1 MTKPG
6 RIACA
11 IPFCRRTAPADQHGE
26 DAEIICGKC
35 WRLADPATRRENRRL
50 YRLAEPSYL
59 DRADFYASWKRIKSQ
74 ITEAKGGIA

>member
-6 RIACA
+6 RIACE
-11 IPFCRRTAPADQHGE
+11 IPFCRRTAPAEKYGD
-26 DAEIICGKC
+26 DAQIICGKC

-50 YRLAEPSYL
+50 YRLADPSTAEI
-59 DRADFYASWKRIKSQ
+59 DAFDTSWEAIKAQ